1 MWQLSILTC
10 CLVYSLWLALGHEKQ
25 LDLSRSIA
33 CVCLCVC
40 MCICACGCVF
50 LRVRMCAVTVYAC
63 THVYVLGLGDSKIL
77 VLSRWL
83 EKMSR

>member
-33 CVCLCVC
+33 CVCLCVHVYMCLWVCVSAC
-40 MCICACGCVF
+40 MH
-50 LRVRMCAVTVYAC
+50 AVTVYAC

-77 VLSRWL
+77 VLSR
-83 EKMSR
+83 